1 MTDALFHTANSRT
14 STLASENF
22 SFSNI
27 SRLLLAPASLCLTW
41 YGRARLRKNLA
52 ADLRERPEYLRDIG
66 ICEHA
71 ARSEAVRL
79 FWEPILL
86 KHHRFEMAA
95 SPAR

>member
-1 MTDALFHTANSRT
+1 MTDALFHTANRRT
-14 STLASENF
+14 STLAGQDY
-22 SFSNI
+22 SFSGI
-27 SRLLLAPASLCLTW
+27 ARLLLAPVSLCLTW
-41 YGRARLRKNLA
+41 YGRARLRRDLA

-86 KHHRFEMAA
+86 KHHR
-95 SPAR
+95 